1 MHSCYDI
8 GFDVCGI
15 FSFLDG
21 SENMITFGANMVS
34 LIHICCKKFFILEKG
49 PTDGLDDTTFTT
61 KRDYLIRLTKQQM
74 KFCLNLHYNGVNNHI
89 VANGTEIYIYLK
101 QRILK

>member
-8 GFDVCGI
+8 GFDVRGS

-21 SENMITFGANMVS
+21 SEDMIICGANMVS
-34 LIHICCKKFFILEKG
+34 LIHICCKKFFILEKN

-61 KRDYLIRLTKQQM
+61 KKDYLIHITKQQK
-74 KFCLNLHYNGVNNHI
+74 KFCLNLYYNGVNNYT
-89 VANGTEIYIYLK
+89 VVNGTEIYIYLK
-101 QRILK
+101 QRIPK